1 MSNGQQVI
9 KYMLIGSNMVGK
21 TAFLSRFSD
30 NNFNDKYEESKG
42 VDFKSKLYDSG
53 KYKLCIFDTP
63 GDVNLR
69 FASYGFYK
77 FAFGFILIFD
87 LTRPQTLQNLRA
99 DFSQIASQ
107 SSQYAQLILVGNK
120 SDLSDLN
127 DYRETQA
134 DAQRM
139 ADELH
144 ISYFEISCL
153 TGQNFDLVIEDLTQR
168 VLIQIGQGNLGK
180 RPGNQTDNIQK
191 DENIKHEGGCCC
203 KIF

>member
-9 KYMLIGSNMVGK
+9 KYILIGSNRVGK
-21 TAFLSRFSD
+21 SSFLQRFCD
-30 NNFNDKYEESKG
+30 NNFNLNYEESKG
-42 VDFKSKLYDSG
+42 VDFKSKMYDDG

-63 GDVNLR
+63 GDIKLR

-87 LTRPQTLQNLRA
+87 LTRPQTLKDLRD

-120 SDLSDLN
+120 SDSEDIN
-127 DYRETQA
+127 DYREIQEE
-134 DAQRM
+134 AQKM
-139 ADELH
+139 ANELH
-144 ISYFEISCL
+144 ITYYEISCL
-153 TGQNFDLVIEDLTQR
+153 TGQNVNLVIEDLTKR
-168 VLIQIGQGNLGK
+168 VLVQIGNGHLGK
-180 RPGNQTDNIQK
+180 RPGDQVQNRHK

-203 KIF
+203 QIF